1 MLPSALFSP
10 LDLRDAI
17 EETRRTSGPHGVV
30 DLLVS
35 ALTDTRVRH
44 DSDIDEYLPELKSAC
59 RQARRYRDAVPVL
72 RRIAVLNPDRRHEVA
87 AELAVV
93 HGHLREAPAGVALL
107 ESALRAQRRLSERR
121 RSFSFFVVA
130 EVAAAVLG
138 RPALAREIAAVGRNV
153 VPATP
158 MPWVAAPTLFEL
170 APEAVAQREPV
181 RRRGRPKLVLV
192 RDAA

>member
-30 DLLVS
+30 DLLIS
-35 ALTDTRVRH
+35 ALTDIRVRD
-44 DSDIDEYLPELKSAC
+44 DSVIDQYLPELKSAC
-59 RQARRYRDAVPVL
+59 RQSRRYGDAVAVL
-72 RRIAVLNPDRRHEVA
+72 RRIAVLNPSRRHEVA

-93 HGHLREAPAGVALL
+93 HGHLREPAAGIALL
-107 ESALRAQRRLSERR
+107 ETALRAQRRLSVRR

-138 RPALAREIAAVGRNV
+138 RPALARDIALAGRNV

-158 MPWVAAPTLFEL
+158 MPWVEPPTLFDL
-170 APEAVAQREPV
+170 TADAAIRSEPV
-181 RRRGRPKLVLV
+181 RRRGRAKLVLV
-192 RDAA
+192 KDAA